1 MQESLFCSFG
11 EDAGF
16 GFPEEE
22 AECGEIQH
30 KLEDKQV
37 SVACAKGNSVSYA

>member
-1 MQESLFCSFG
+1 MQESFICSFG

-22 AECGEIQH
+22 AECGEIQ
-30 KLEDKQV
+30 
-37 SVACAKGNSVSYA
+37 Y